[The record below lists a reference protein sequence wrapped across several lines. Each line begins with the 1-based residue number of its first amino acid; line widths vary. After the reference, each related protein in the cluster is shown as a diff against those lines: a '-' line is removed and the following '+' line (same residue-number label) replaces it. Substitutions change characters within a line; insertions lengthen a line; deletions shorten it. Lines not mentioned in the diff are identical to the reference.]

1 MVKFGVYY
9 SLHPNCYHQ
18 IIFAKINLKIF
29 CPPPYENEIS
39 HYEKANAELIRRS
52 ESKSTFI
59 LSNHYIYSKN
69 FVPHVTITL
78 MFEISREIS
87 KIKDLIREN
96 SITKKCYFQNNNLN
110 KISIHKES
118 PTCQN

>member
-39 HYEKANAELIRRS
+39 HYEKANAELIRRLIDKFS
-52 ESKSTFI
+52 RENTF
-59 LSNHYIYSKN
+59 SNTDLNQKVHLFN
-69 FVPHVTITL
+69 QTITYIL
-78 MFEISREIS
+78 
-87 KIKDLIREN
+87 KIL
-96 SITKKCYFQNNNLN
+96 Y
-110 KISIHKES
+110 HM
-118 PTCQN
+118 